1 MTVTTESINTTEP
14 ALRLNSTISRRFKTR
29 EEEPAGGPVRLP
41 HTRDAWVY
49 KRLSTHEQ
57 RKHNIWSLKQQDE
70 LEEMARREGYAAPL
84 SAEQVEALKAA
95 PDFEG
100 RYVNGQVHVEE
111 RDIGLSG
118 TKNHKFRPGLAS
130 LIDAIAAG
138 QVEAVYVVHISRLYR
153 DQTLIDAMT
162 FADLCKRQRS
172 RS

>member
-1 MTVTTESINTTEP
+1 MTVLTDEP
-14 ALRLNSTISRRFKTR
+14 TLRHNDTIRRRFKAR
-29 EEEPAGGPVRLP
+29 DEEPAGGPVRLT

-84 SAEQVEALKAA
+84 TAEEVALLKAA

-111 RDIGLSG
+111 R
-118 TKNHKFRPGLAS
+118 
-130 LIDAIAAG
+130 
-138 QVEAVYVVHISRLYR
+138 
-153 DQTLIDAMT
+153 
-162 FADLCKRQRS
+162 
-172 RS
+172 

>member
-1 MTVTTESINTTEP
+1 MTVVTDEP
-14 ALRLNSTISRRFKTR
+14 TIRLNDTIRRRFKTR
-29 EEEPAGGPVRLP
+29 TEAPPGGPVRLP
-41 HTRDAWVY
+41 HTREAWVY

-84 SAEQVEALKAA
+84 GAEEVAALKAA

-100 RYVNGQVHVEE
+100 HYVNGQIRVEE

-118 TKNHKFRPGLAS
+118 TKNHKFRPGLAA
-130 LIDAIAAG
+130 LIEAIAAG
-138 QVEAVYVVHISRLYR
+138 RVEAVYVVHISRLYR

-162 FADLCKRQRS
+162 FAVLCKRHKVAIVTP
-172 RS
+172 